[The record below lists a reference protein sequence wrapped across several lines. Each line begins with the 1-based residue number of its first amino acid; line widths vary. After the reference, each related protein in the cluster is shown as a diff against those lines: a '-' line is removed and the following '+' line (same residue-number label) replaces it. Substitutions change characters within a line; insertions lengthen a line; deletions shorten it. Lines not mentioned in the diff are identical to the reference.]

1 MTRVLF
7 VLDFFP
13 PHLGGAETLFDNIT
27 QRLADA
33 GIGVDI
39 VTQKVKGAP
48 DFESDGNRRI
58 HRVYSPFRH
67 SFALAAAG
75 KCVELSK
82 KSDIVHA
89 ATLGGL
95 GAVMSIGK
103 FINKPVVATF
113 FEVWDKLFLKLQ
125 KPPMSLVNYSIENLC
140 LRHYKNCVSTAISN
154 ATRQRLLDFG
164 FGADKTHVVYPG
176 IDRKLF
182 SPKTKPAV
190 KKDYPLALFFG
201 RPGVAKGLN
210 HLIASMKTVTES
222 VPEAKLMVLL
232 SRTPAGEYRKSMNLI
247 KTLGLGGSIDVL
259 DSKPL
264 RELPG
269 IIKSADVCVVPSISE
284 GFGFSAAESLS
295 CGTPVVA
302 SDAGSLP
309 EIVKDNNNGLLS
321 EPGNPDSIAENVI
334 KILSDKKLRAR
345 LARNAPASVKRF
357 DWDKGT
363 REYVKIY
370 ESVLEKRVR

>member
-1 MTRVLF
+1 MTRILF
-7 VLDFFP
+7 VLDFFT
-13 PHLGGAETLFDNIT
+13 PHVGGAETLFDNMTKKLADKGIEIDIIT
-27 QRLADA
+27 QK
-33 GIGVDI
+33 I
-39 VTQKVKGAP
+39 KGSP

-95 GAVMSIGK
+95 GTVMTIEK

-113 FEVWDKLFLKLQ
+113 FEVWDRLFLRLQ
-125 KPPMSLVNYSIENLC
+125 KPPMSLINYSLENLS
-140 LRHYKNCVSTAISN
+140 LRHYRNHVSTAISN
-154 ATRQRLLDFG
+154 ATKQRLLDFG
-164 FGADKTHVVYPG
+164 FDAKKTHVVYPG

-182 SPKTKPAV
+182 NPKTKAQI
-190 KKDYPLALFFG
+190 KKDYPLILFFG
-201 RPGVAKGLN
+201 RPGVAKGIN
-210 HLIASMKTVTES
+210 YLISAMKTVTNRI
-222 VPEAKLMVLL
+222 PEAKLMLLL
-232 SRTPAGEYRKSMNLI
+232 SRNPASEYRKSMNLI
-247 KTLGLGGSIDVL
+247 KTLDLQDSIDVF
-259 DSKPL
+259 DPKPL
-264 RELPG
+264 PELPG

-302 SDAGSLP
+302 SAAGSLP
-309 EIVKDNNNGLLS
+309 EIVKNGFNGLLS
-321 EPGNPDSIAENVI
+321 EPGSPDSISGNVI
-334 KILSDKKLRAR
+334 KILSDKKLRSR
-345 LARNAPASVKRF
+345 LAKNAPNSVKKF

-363 REYVKIY
+363 KEYIKIY
-370 ESVLEKRVR
+370 ENVLHKQR